1 MQPIDP
7 DQWLAQYG
15 AKIEQAKQ
23 NAEQARDQLGGVG
36 GSASSPD
43 GLITVTVNATGVLTD
58 LQIKP
63 EARGMDPS
71 EIASAV
77 LTASTK
83 AQRDASGRVVQIM
96 TDFVGDSPALEF
108 VKAQMP
114 NGYAGDGTD
123 EEEPKSELERKDT
136 RPDDEYFTNPPDV
149 MA

>member
-1 MQPIDP
+1 MEPIDP
-7 DQWLAQYG
+7 DQWLKQYG

-23 NAEQARDQLGGVG
+23 QAEQAVDQLGGVG

-71 EIASAV
+71 EIATAV

-83 AQRDASGRVVQIM
+83 AQREASGRVVQIM
-96 TDFVGDSPALEF
+96 GDFVGESAALDF
-108 VKAQMP
+108 VKQQMP

>member
-7 DQWLAQYG
+7 DQWLKEYG

-23 NAEQARDQLGGVG
+23 QAEQAVGQLGGVG

-71 EIASAV
+71 EIATAV

-83 AQRDASGRVVQIM
+83 AQREASGRVVQIM
-96 TDFVGDSPALEF
+96 GEFVGESPALDF
-108 VKAQMP
+108 VKQQMP

>member
-1 MQPIDP
+1 MEPIDP
-7 DQWLAQYG
+7 DQWLKTYG

-23 NAEQARDQLGGVG
+23 QAEQAVGQLGGVG

-58 LQIKP
+58 LQIRP
-63 EARGMDPS
+63 EARGMDPR
-71 EIASAV
+71 EIATAV
-77 LTASTK
+77 LAASTK
-83 AQRDASGRVVQIM
+83 AQREASGRVVQIM
-96 TDFVGDSPALEF
+96 GEFVGESPALDF

-123 EEEPKSELERKDT
+123 EEEPKSELERKDL

>member
-1 MQPIDP
+1 MEPIDP
-7 DQWLAQYG
+7 DQWLKQYG

-23 NAEQARDQLGGVG
+23 QAEQAVDQLGGVG

-71 EIASAV
+71 EIATAV

-83 AQRDASGRVVQIM
+83 AQREASGRVVQIM
-96 TDFVGDSPALEF
+96 GDFVGESAALDF
-108 VKAQMP
+108 VKQQMP

-136 RPDDEYFTNPPDV
+136 RPDDEYFTSPPDV

>member
-23 NAEQARDQLGGVG
+23 QAEQAVGQLGGVG

-43 GLITVTVNATGVLTD
+43 GLITVSVNATGVLTD
-58 LQIKP
+58 LRIKP

-71 EIASAV
+71 EIASAI
-77 LTASTK
+77 LAASTK
-83 AQRDASGRVVQIM
+83 AQREASGQVVQIM
-96 TDFVGDSPALEF
+96 GEFVGESPALDF

>member
-1 MQPIDP
+1 MEPIDP
-7 DQWLAQYG
+7 DQWLKQYG

-23 NAEQARDQLGGVG
+23 QAEQAVGQLGGVG

-43 GLITVTVNATGVLTD
+43 GLITVTVNATGVLTG

-83 AQRDASGRVVQIM
+83 AQREASGRVVQIM
-96 TDFVGDSPALEF
+96 GEFVGESPALDF
-108 VKAQMP
+108 VKQQMP

>member
-1 MQPIDP
+1 METIDP
-7 DQWLAQYG
+7 DQWLKTYG

-23 NAEQARDQLGGVG
+23 QAEQAVGQLGGVG

-77 LTASTK
+77 LAASTK
-83 AQRDASGRVVQIM
+83 AQREASGRVVQIM
-96 TDFVGDSPALEF
+96 GEFVGESPALDF

-123 EEEPKSELERKDT
+123 EEEPKSELERKDL

>member
-1 MQPIDP
+1 MQPINP

-15 AKIEQAKQ
+15 ARIEQAKQ
-23 NAEQARDQLGGVG
+23 QAEQARDQLGGVG

-43 GLITVTVNATGVLTD
+43 GLITVTVNATGVLTG

-77 LTASTK
+77 LAASAK

-96 TDFVGDSPALEF
+96 TDFVGDSLALEF

>member
-7 DQWLAQYG
+7 DQWLKEYG

-23 NAEQARDQLGGVG
+23 QAEQAVGQLGGVG

-71 EIASAV
+71 EIATAV

-83 AQRDASGRVVQIM
+83 AQREASGRVVQIM
-96 TDFVGDSPALEF
+96 GEFVGESPALDF

>member
-23 NAEQARDQLGGVG
+23 QAEQAVDQLGGVG

-71 EIASAV
+71 AIATAV

-83 AQRDASGRVVQIM
+83 AQREASGRVVQIM
-96 TDFVGDSPALEF
+96 GEFVGESPALDF

>member
-1 MQPIDP
+1 METIDP
-7 DQWLAQYG
+7 DQWLKTYG

-23 NAEQARDQLGGVG
+23 QAEQAVGQLGGVG

-63 EARGMDPS
+63 EARGMDPG
-71 EIASAV
+71 EIAAAV

-83 AQRDASGRVVQIM
+83 AQREASGRVVQIM
-96 TDFVGDSPALEF
+96 GDFVGESPALDF

>member
-1 MQPIDP
+1 METIDP
-7 DQWLAQYG
+7 DQWLKTYG

-23 NAEQARDQLGGVG
+23 QAEQAVGQLGGVG

-58 LQIKP
+58 LRIKP

-71 EIASAV
+71 EIAAAV
-77 LTASTK
+77 LAASTK
-83 AQRDASGRVVQIM
+83 AQREASGQVVQIM
-96 TDFVGDSPALEF
+96 GEFVGESPALDF

-123 EEEPKSELERKDT
+123 EEEPKSELERKDL

>member
-1 MQPIDP
+1 MEPIDP
-7 DQWLAQYG
+7 DQWLREYG

-23 NAEQARDQLGGVG
+23 QAEQAVGQLGGVG

-43 GLITVTVNATGVLTD
+43 GLITVTVNATGVLTG

-77 LTASTK
+77 LAASTK
-83 AQRDASGRVVQIM
+83 AQREASGKVVQIM
-96 TDFVGDSPALEF
+96 GDFVGESPALDF

-123 EEEPKSELERKDT
+123 EEEPKSELERKDL

>member
-1 MQPIDP
+1 
-7 DQWLAQYG
+7 
-15 AKIEQAKQ
+15 
-23 NAEQARDQLGGVG
+23 
-36 GSASSPD
+36 
-43 GLITVTVNATGVLTD
+43 VLTD

-77 LTASTK
+77 LAASTK
-83 AQRDASGRVVQIM
+83 AQREASGRVVQIM
-96 TDFVGDSPALEF
+96 GDFVGESPALDF

>member
-1 MQPIDP
+1 METIDP
-7 DQWLAQYG
+7 DQWLKTYG

-23 NAEQARDQLGGVG
+23 QAEQAVGQLGGVG

-71 EIASAV
+71 EIAAAV
-77 LTASTK
+77 LAASTN
-83 AQRDASGRVVQIM
+83 AQREASGRVVQIM
-96 TDFVGDSPALEF
+96 GEFVGESPALDF

-123 EEEPKSELERKDT
+123 EEEPKSELERKDL

>member
-1 MQPIDP
+1 MQPIEP

-23 NAEQARDQLGGVG
+23 QAEQARDQLGGVG

-43 GLITVTVNATGVLTD
+43 GLITVSVNATGVLTD
-58 LQIKP
+58 LRIKP
-63 EARGMDPS
+63 EARGMDPG
-71 EIASAV
+71 EIASAI
-77 LTASTK
+77 LAASSK
-83 AQRDASGRVVQIM
+83 AQREASGRVVQIM
-96 TDFVGDSPALEF
+96 TDFVGESPALDF
-108 VKAQMP
+108 VKQQMP

>member
-7 DQWLAQYG
+7 DQWLKQYG

-23 NAEQARDQLGGVG
+23 QAEQAAGQLGGVG

-71 EIASAV
+71 EIATAV
-77 LTASTK
+77 LAASTK
-83 AQRDASGRVVQIM
+83 AQREASGRVVQIM
-96 TDFVGDSPALEF
+96 GDFVGESPALEF

-114 NGYAGDGTD
+114 HGYAGDGTD